1 MFDFAYMCTLEAVVT
16 SISRSE
22 QKKGTRR
29 ALLGAALELSVESGF
44 SSLSLRS
51 VCAKAG
57 IAPTSFYRH
66 FVNLD
71 DLGLALVDEVGMSLR
86 QLVREARHRVETTRS
101 NGSVVRASIETFMAF
116 AEANASLFRLLLGEG
131 SGSTASFRNA
141 IRKEIARFTS
151 DLVEDL
157 ERAAKASRRPI
168 ANVEL
173 AAEAMVTVAFN
184 LGASAVDLP
193 REERKATAERIIREV
208 RMIMRGAEAMAAGW
222 EPVA

>member
-1 MFDFAYMCTLEAVVT
+1 MCTLTVVVT
-16 SISRSE
+16 TISRSE
-22 QKKGTRR
+22 RKKGTRR
-29 ALLGAALELSVESGF
+29 ALLEAALELSVESGF

-86 QLVREARHRVETTRS
+86 QLVREARHRVETTPR

-116 AEANASLFRLLLGEG
+116 AEANSNLFRLLLGEG
-131 SGSTASFRNA
+131 SGSTVSFRIA

-157 ERAAKASRRPI
+157 ERAAKASGRPL
-168 ANVEL
+168 AHVEL

-184 LGASAVDLP
+184 LGASAIDLT

-208 RMIMRGAEAMAAGW
+208 RLIMRGAEAVAAGW
-222 EPVA
+222 EPIA